1 MNFKIKITT
10 LAILLASSLQ
20 AQQELGL
27 SLMHHVW
34 QSNKANPAIVQPNLI
49 VIGGI
54 GLRNNLVF
62 DGPTYNQIVTH
73 QNGKPVI
80 DIDRFVGFLE
90 PENTIRDDLD
100 FSTLSAAVRIKNLT
114 LSVGHSIKYHAFFK
128 YPKSLPQIVWQ
139 GNAQFIGETVDMA
152 NELQVS
158 GYHELAFGAAYK
170 IGNLTLGAKGKFLNG
185 IADATSDDDHHAA
198 SLYTDPDVYQI
209 TLNGDYIL
217 HTANSIDYESY
228 KDLSADFNFGSLT
241 FDQFFSRNSGF
252 ALDLGARLELG
263 KLDLAA
269 SILDIGKITW
279 DDNVTNYAATK
290 TYQYDGLDFSQALTG
305 GDGDFGNA
313 LDTLEQLFQVEKT
326 SGSYTNKIPRKI
338 YLSASWQFNGI
349 WRVGGVFFNENFRG
363 ESATAVAVGV
373 NAALLKAVNIGA
385 TYAVKENKSYDN
397 LGLNLTLTL
406 GPFQL
411 FGVTDNV
418 FALVEPG
425 DAKNFTARFGAA
437 FLIR

>member
-1 MNFKIKITT
+1 MSFKIKIAT
-10 LAILLASSLQ
+10 LAVLFATSLQ

-34 QSNKANPAIVQPNLI
+34 QSNKTNPAVVQPNPL
-49 VIGGI
+49 VIGGL

-62 DGPTYNQIVTH
+62 DGPTYNQIVTQ

-80 DIDRFVGFLE
+80 DIDRLIGFLE
-90 PENTIRDDLD
+90 PQNTIRDDLD

-114 LSVGHSIKYHAFFK
+114 LSVGHSIKYHAFLK
-128 YPKSLPQIVWQ
+128 YPKTLPQIVWQ
-139 GNAQFIGETVDMA
+139 GNAQFIGETVDLG

-185 IADATSDDDHHAA
+185 IADATSDEDHHAA

-217 HTANSIDYESY
+217 HTANSIDYENY
-228 KDLSADFNFGSLT
+228 DDLDADFNFGSLT
-241 FDQFFSRNSGF
+241 FDQFFSKNAGF

-269 SILDIGKITW
+269 SIIDIGKITW

-290 TYQYDGLDFSQALTG
+290 SYQYDGLDFSQALTG
-305 GDGDFGNA
+305 GDSNLGNA
-313 LDTLEQLFQVEKT
+313 LDTLEALFQVEKS
-326 SGSYTNKIPRKI
+326 SGSYSNKLPRKM
-338 YLSASWQFNGI
+338 YLSAGWQLNDT
-349 WRVGGVFFNENFRG
+349 WRLSGVFFNENFRG
-363 ESATAVAVGV
+363 ESAAAVAVGV

-397 LGLNLTLTL
+397 LGLNLALNL

-411 FGVTDNV
+411 FGVTDNI
-418 FALVEPG
+418 FALVKPG

-437 FLIR
+437 FLMR